1 MELQESNNQLELQ
14 LKNQIQNLQN
24 ELENELSKKS
34 EIEGQKAQ
42 LVKDIEDNQEIIK
55 RLENENKHLQD
66 GQTSTQE
73 QLNM

>member
-24 ELENELSKKS
+24 ELENEHSKKS

-42 LVKDIEDNQEIIK
+42 LVKDIGDNQEIIK

>member
-55 RLENENKHLQD
+55 TLENENKQLQD

>member
-24 ELENELSKKS
+24 ELENERSKKS
-34 EIEGQKAQ
+34 EMEGQKAQ

-55 RLENENKHLQD
+55 TLENENKHLQD

>member
-24 ELENELSKKS
+24 ELENERSKKS
-34 EIEGQKAQ
+34 EMEGQKAQ

-55 RLENENKHLQD
+55 TLKNENKHLQD

>member
-55 RLENENKHLQD
+55 TLENENKHLQD

>member
-24 ELENELSKKS
+24 ELENEHSKKS

-42 LVKDIEDNQEIIK
+42 LVKNIEDNQEIIK